1 MPLLVSCPALFS
13 AHCGWARDYAAAR
26 FRQSLASPPVIDRN
40 GVITC
45 MACPRPSSKMATSAS
60 TLHALSIDD
69 ELSTELKC
77 GVCLELFKDPR
88 CLPCLHTFC
97 MECIQRTMNDD
108 CFLKCPICRAKHELG
123 QEGAG
128 LLPVNLYALQKL
140 PLKRLKQQQGDVV
153 KMCESCGEAESHVAW
168 CSDCRVLICKLC
180 YALHKKMVYLK
191 GHRIIDS
198 EGHLQSH
205 VEKRLTNVCLRHD
218 GQELKYLC
226 TDCSA
231 MVCPECLLS
240 VHKDHEYSL
249 AEEAHQKLE
258 TKMKELIGVAETKKE
273 EFCGYLKRLNVAEGK
288 AIEYTENVM
297 KKVVNS
303 VFDAAVASLE
313 TQRSE
318 VLQNVSEGVKKIWSQ
333 KELIEVSLAQLD
345 SFTRFADHTSNCA
358 TSRSYVA
365 MATQCIKLM
374 KHLQDV
380 QGDEDALDSKMIAI
394 GPEYD
399 AECPLRLPLDELFK
413 VGCPTI
419 TFKPT
424 PGSEYSDSN
433 GSALVGMHKVTIEVS
448 LKIQGLPVFFL
459 TSSKTCHL
467 DSQMVYDRNIIPTE
481 VTEISSSKLSWEIT
495 GEFDVC
501 RHGYKDLVVQCTFSG
516 LLIKFIEVAY
526 KV

>member
-1 MPLLVSCPALFS
+1 
-13 AHCGWARDYAAAR
+13 
-26 FRQSLASPPVIDRN
+26 
-40 GVITC
+40 
-45 MACPRPSSKMATSAS
+45 MATSAS
-60 TLHALSIDD
+60 TLSVDD

-168 CSDCRVLICKLC
+168 CSDCRLLICKLC

-198 EGHLQSH
+198 EGLLQSH
-205 VEKRLTNVCLRHD
+205 VGKTLTNACLRHV

-231 MVCPECLLS
+231 MACPECLVS
-240 VHKDHEYSL
+240 THKDHKYSL
-249 AEEAHQKLE
+249 AEEAHHRLE
-258 TKMKELIGVAETKKE
+258 TKIKELTGVAETKKE
-273 EFCGYLKRLNVAEGK
+273 EFSGYLKRLNVAEGK

-303 VFDAAVASLE
+303 VFDTAMASLE

-333 KELIEVSLAQLD
+333 KESIEVRLAQLD
-345 SFTRFADHTSNCA
+345 SFTRFSDHTNNCA

-365 MATQCIKLM
+365 MATQSIKLM
-374 KHLQDV
+374 EQLQDV
-380 QGDEDALDSKMIAI
+380 KGDEDVLDGNMMA
-394 GPEYD
+394 EYD
-399 AECPLRLPLDELFK
+399 TKRPLHLQLDKLFK
-413 VGCPTI
+413 VGRPTV

-424 PGSEYSDSN
+424 PGSQYKDPHGRSL
-433 GSALVGMHKVTIEVS
+433 AGMHKVTIEVS
-448 LKIQGLPVFFL
+448 LKVQGLPVFLL
-459 TSSKTCHL
+459 TSSEKCHL
-467 DSQMVYDRNIIPTE
+467 DSQMVYDQSIIPTK

-495 GEFDVC
+495 GEFDVD
-501 RHGYKDLVVQCTFSG
+501 RHDFKDLVVQCTFSG